1 MGYLC
6 VFQIVAVV
14 IGFRKQNKRRSLGPR
29 FEGAGTAI
37 AVTGGVSCVKDG
49 TPSEPPYGGPPPSKR
64 EARPQMYSLLHK
76 ADSHNSNLPSRHI
89 KEDAHK
95 ARPLFG
101 FGKSWDFGYARMGFR
116 AAARTS
122 F

>member
-1 MGYLC
+1 LPDPACASVFKKHLVRKEFSIRLPPLGFCGYYGRNQ
-6 VFQIVAVV
+6 VVAYIETGNVV
-14 IGFRKQNKRRSLGPR
+14 IGFRKQNKRRSLGPL

-76 ADSHNSNLPSRHI
+76 ADSHNR
-89 KEDAHK
+89 
-95 ARPLFG
+95 
-101 FGKSWDFGYARMGFR
+101 
-116 AAARTS
+116 
-122 F
+122 